1 MVTAEL
7 FVTDVVQVDGVLKH
21 MVEIPTVQAI
31 SVV

>member
-7 FVTDVVQVDGVLKH
+7 FVTDVVQVDGAHWH

>member
-1 MVTAEL
+1 MVIAEL

-21 MVEIPTVQAI
+21 MVAQPIAQVD